1 MGDGGLDSA
10 ARPPSGHHRFG
21 IGNLHLLDGS
31 PKVFQ
36 NIPGLAHC
44 CDDLWIAAR
53 FTIGGIYTD
62 PPPSDAGVEVGEVV
76 GNRRCEARRVVRIEA
91 GNRPEHG
98 TGVRSR
104 AGHWANVVEA
114 GRESED
120 TIATH
125 SSPSG
130 LETGDAVGRAREA
143 NG

>member
-10 ARPPSGHHRFG
+10 ARPPSDHHRFG
-21 IGNLHLLDGS
+21 IGDLHLLDGS

-36 NIPGLAHC
+36 NLPGLAHC

-62 PPPSDAGVEVGEVV
+62 PQPSDAGVEVGEVV
-76 GNRRCEARRVVRIEA
+76 GNRRCEACRVVRIEA
-91 GNRPEHG
+91 GNRAEHG

-114 GRESED
+114 GR
-120 TIATH
+120 
-125 SSPSG
+125 
-130 LETGDAVGRAREA
+130 
-143 NG
+143 